1 MVYYHRL
8 VKDFRLSPVS
18 DHTSRMAITV
28 TIDSV
33 PTSYP
38 ATLTD
43 QFYMVVYGYPIYPPS
58 PCMDQVD
65 DDHPVIW
72 QSTTETTTTPTHPRS
87 KEKQKKT
94 TVTPRSHGDQV
105 PHPVHLYCNV
115 GESSIVGNQI
125 RISLETCPIKTT
137 PSSGNRN
144 TCSITGYAGTRWRLW
159 KWKWPRRP
167 VTC

>member
-43 QFYMVVYGYPIYPPS
+43 QFYMVVYGYPIYPPW

-65 DDHPVIW
+65 DDHPVIR
-72 QSTTETTTTPTHPRS
+72 QSTT
-87 KEKQKKT
+87 
-94 TVTPRSHGDQV
+94 
-105 PHPVHLYCNV
+105 
-115 GESSIVGNQI
+115 
-125 RISLETCPIKTT
+125 
-137 PSSGNRN
+137 
-144 TCSITGYAGTRWRLW
+144 
-159 KWKWPRRP
+159 
-167 VTC
+167 